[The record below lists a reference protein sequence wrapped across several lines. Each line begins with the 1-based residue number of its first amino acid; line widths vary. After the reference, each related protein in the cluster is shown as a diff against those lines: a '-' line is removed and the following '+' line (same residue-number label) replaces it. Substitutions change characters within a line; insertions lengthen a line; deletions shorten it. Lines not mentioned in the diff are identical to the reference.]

1 MNIVSQNE
9 LIEIS
14 EKYYQ
19 RFKDAFP
26 SEPGDYTPD
35 ELYREIEKCLK
46 AGRPYQSNLPKG
58 AKL

>member
-1 MNIVSQNE
+1 MVSQKE

-14 EKYYQ
+14 KKYYQ
-19 RFKDAFP
+19 RLKDAFP

-35 ELYREIEKCLK
+35 ELYREIENSLK
-46 AGRPYQSNLPKG
+46 AGKPYQSNLPKG